1 MYLIWHINRIKSN
14 GSNCSGSKRSMKKE
28 ANNLCASR
36 SIYLHFCTVV
46 CQMMWCFFWGKIF
59 QPNHHNFAKS
69 KTRMQ
74 MYMEYR
80 LDVWICQAMPAI
92 MRGQGLRTCSIK
104 HWIYSFSFFFMLT
117 LSFGGPSNDVLTCW
131 LFFSRNETKKL
142 KQKEKSVCTKII
154 KFSQIFDKRI
164 NSSSKQMADADA
176 EATSLLS
183 SSSSYN
189 SICTH

>member
-1 MYLIWHINRIKSN
+1 MFCHVFYTVHTVYLIWHINRIKSN

-104 HWIYSFSFFFMLT
+104 HWIYSFSFSFHVDPFFWWTLKWRANML
-117 LSFGGPSNDVLTCW
+117 VV
-131 LFFSRNETKKL
+131 FFSKRNEKT
-142 KQKEKSVCTKII
+142 ETEEEEC
-154 KFSQIFDKRI
+154 
-164 NSSSKQMADADA
+164 M
-176 EATSLLS
+176 
-183 SSSSYN
+183 
-189 SICTH
+189 H